1 MGEKRKK
8 SLDTANLKEPRS
20 KIWTKNSYGKW
31 LCLCGTFYKYF
42 LDGQPAFLELFIH
55 DFCFTG
61 NTATENH
68 IMSVAIAL
76 QSSLTLITP
85 AVVPKRHTLF
95 AMIFWNNCVCLN
107 ICPAVLNVEHF
118 ERRWVWLSF
127 NNTFYKDG
135 RPQAPTSVHQCLY
148 HICTHRGRGPWK
160 VLQRLGHHFAEEL
173 IEVDCDKQAL

>member
-135 RPQAPTSVHQCLY
+135 RPQAPTIKCAPMFVSSLHTQ
-148 HICTHRGRGPWK
+148 GPGSLKGFTAAWTSFCWRANWGG
-160 VLQRLGHHFAEEL
+160 LW
-173 IEVDCDKQAL
+173 